1 MIKILLISLV
11 IPVHVYVISVR
22 QERSSPP
29 CVRLKSGQNLFF
41 YFVKNFYRLIEMTDV
56 FFAI

>member
-11 IPVHVYVISVR
+11 ITVHVYVIPVR

-29 CVRLKSGQNLFF
+29 CERLKSGQNFF
-41 YFVKNFYRLIEMTDV
+41 FFLKNFYRLIGMTDV